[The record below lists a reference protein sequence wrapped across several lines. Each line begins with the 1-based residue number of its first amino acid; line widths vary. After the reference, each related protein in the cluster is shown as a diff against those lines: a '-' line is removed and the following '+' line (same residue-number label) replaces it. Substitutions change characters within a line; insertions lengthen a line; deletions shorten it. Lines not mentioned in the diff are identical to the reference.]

1 MTDSVGE
8 GIQEDNVDKTAIV
21 SMNVASY
28 NNVRQRHRGEEVT
41 ERSSSRTMASPC
53 SSSRLVE
60 KGLVAPL
67 SSSQQSPSDSER
79 IIRQVGPYD
88 ILVGRSSECFNNI
101 GNRRF
106 RLTISLNMSEYINA
120 KTRDDKSWVIAS
132 VLRKMRQEAGY
143 RFLKKVTVASST
155 AEHEEVLSSKTKTSK
170 TTTTKNKKI
179 MKKKKNTGSNSGE
192 ISHYYVEVSEKKMR
206 EKVGHA
212 LRDLS
217 VQLLQPQSTP
227 KSPATSKS
235 ASSKKKVGRP
245 SGKKSKIKKI
255 SSVIK
260 KPKVVPSTSSLS
272 PSSKLQ
278 KGSTHSV
285 TPIPPLTTSATTA
298 ITADSIFSK
307 RRVSFSSPLP
317 VPELKDIDEENDNLN
332 CRKFGNGGGD
342 VVGGGP
348 VDSDDDHSESLNDIW
363 SKWDKD
369 APHLDE
375 DPFVPSTLDNPDD
388 TDLLLI

>member
-88 ILVGRSSECFNNI
+88 ILVGRSAECFNNI

-179 MKKKKNTGSNSGE
+179 MKKKKKTGSKSDE
-192 ISHYYVEVSEKKMR
+192 IRGHYYVEVSEKKMR

-217 VQLLQPQSTP
+217 VQLLQPQSTS

-260 KPKVVPSTSSLS
+260 KPKVVPS
-272 PSSKLQ
+272 K
-278 KGSTHSV
+278 KFCCFV
-285 TPIPPLTTSATTA
+285 CAPPPPP
-298 ITADSIFSK
+298 
-307 RRVSFSSPLP
+307 SPLQLR
-317 VPELKDIDEENDNLN
+317 LKHSHLLPPQSARDRYRIFLPTHNSAS
-332 CRKFGNGGGD
+332 RKTRGR
-342 VVGGGP
+342 
-348 VDSDDDHSESLNDIW
+348 
-363 SKWDKD
+363 
-369 APHLDE
+369 
-375 DPFVPSTLDNPDD
+375 FV
-388 TDLLLI
+388 